1 MLWIMRT
8 HRLAIPVLLASA
20 ALTLAA
26 CGGTAADSATSAP
39 AATSS
44 SSSVATIE
52 SPSAAPTVDAAEEA
66 AESTEE
72 AAAEG
77 DEMAPADC
85 TPGVT
90 LTEQTEGPYYTPGA
104 PERTDITDGAFG
116 TPLTLTGY
124 VLDANCQPVAGATV
138 DFWQADGNGSY
149 DNSGYVLRGIQTTD
163 ANGAYTLTTVI
174 PGQYPGRTEH
184 IHVKI
189 TPPGGPTYTTQLYM
203 PDSEANNRDGIY
215 VPGMEIAIV
224 SYDNTEMVATFDF
237 VLPA

>member
-1 MLWIMRT
+1 MTPVRRRHHSPHPPSLPHPRT
-8 HRLAIPVLLASA
+8 SLPAGAHGYHRRRL
-20 ALTLAA
+20 
-26 CGGTAADSATSAP
+26 
-39 AATSS
+39 
-44 SSSVATIE
+44 
-52 SPSAAPTVDAAEEA
+52 
-66 AESTEE
+66 
-72 AAAEG
+72 
-77 DEMAPADC
+77 
-85 TPGVT
+85 
-90 LTEQTEGPYYTPGA
+90 
-104 PERTDITDGAFG
+104 G

-124 VLDANCQPVAGATV
+124 VLDANCQPIAGATV

-189 TPPGGPTYTTQLYM
+189 TPPGGPTYTTQLYT

-224 SYDNTEMVATFDF
+224 SYDNTEMVATYDF

>member
-1 MLWIMRT
+1 MLWSMST
-8 HRLAIPVLLASA
+8 HRLVIPVLLASA

-39 AATSS
+39 AASTSS
-44 SSSVATIE
+44 SSAAIE
-52 SPSAAPTVDAAEEA
+52 TPNAAPTIDEAEEA

-77 DEMAPADC
+77 DQTASPAC
-85 TPGVT
+85 TPGAS

-149 DNSGYVLRGIQTTD
+149 DNIGYVLRGMQTTD
-163 ANGAYTLTTVI
+163 ANGAYSLTTVI

-189 TPPGGPTYTTQLYM
+189 TPPGGTTYTTQLYM